1 MGSKEEER
9 LEELL
14 VRCDQET
21 LKKVH
26 LKDKEGKKARVCEG
40 RERTACLSDYMDKWG
55 ERERPAM
62 LL

>member
-26 LKDKEGKKARVCEG
+26 LKDKEGKKEG
-40 RERTACLSDYMDKWG
+40 KGMWR
-55 ERERPAM
+55 
-62 LL
+62 